1 MDFIIDSDTLI
12 QYSIFSKEGL
22 KLLNSYLKSYKI
34 GAKKTEKLLHTD
46 ENHDKL
52 ATYLKKFDK
61 NMKYNRAFKN
71 P

>member
-1 MDFIIDSDTLI
+1 MDFITDPDTLI

-34 GAKKTEKLLHTD
+34 GAKKKENLLHKD

-52 ATYLKKFDK
+52 ATYLKKLDK
-61 NMKYNRAFKN
+61 TVS
-71 P
+71 

>member
-1 MDFIIDSDTLI
+1 MDFIIDPDTQI

-22 KLLNSYLKSYKI
+22 KLLNTYLKSYKI
-34 GAKKTEKLLHTD
+34 GVKGKKND

-52 ATYLKKFDK
+52 AKYLKNFDK
-61 NMKYNRAFKN
+61 DLKYYRAFKN